1 MEESV
6 GCFLL
11 RCCLQR
17 WHLFLVEALLDELR
31 SRARRKELICT
42 SKTCSEAAFRLCLIS
57 SFDEVVV
64 CRLAG
69 RARSPRQ
76 RVSLIKRFEPCRES
90 ESSCF
95 KELRDWR
102 YPTFSVESSNRCCLP
117 DGKYSSYKLVH
128 GFGHSLYEMLVP

>member
-31 SRARRKELICT
+31 SRARREELIGT

-64 CRLAG
+64 SRLAG
-69 RARSPRQ
+69 RARSTRQ
-76 RVSLIKRFEPCRES
+76 RVSLIKRFESGGESKSPCI
-90 ESSCF
+90 
-95 KELRDWR
+95 KQLVNWW
-102 YPTFSVESSNRCCLP
+102 YPTFS
-117 DGKYSSYKLVH
+117 
-128 GFGHSLYEMLVP
+128 